1 MIEIDRCLASFVAG
15 ETFASTD
22 LGKAVNIDATDSTDQ
37 NLAVEFA
44 GAGELCLGVLKSYE
58 VAGKTVAVAIEGAV
72 TALAGAA
79 IAENE
84 WVKVG
89 SSGKFIPVASNNDQ
103 AAGFALSIA
112 SADGEFFLLM
122 INRCFYGA

>member
-1 MIEIDRCLASFVAG
+1 MIEFDRQLASFVAG

-37 NLAVEFA
+37 SLAVEFA
-44 GAGELCLGVLKSYE
+44 GAGEVCLGVLKSFE
-58 VAGKTVAVAIEGAV
+58 AAGKTVAVAYAGAV

-89 SSGKFIPVASNNDQ
+89 TGSKFIPVASNNDQ
-103 AAGFALSIA
+103 AFGFALSIA